1 MAAKLIGDLIEY
13 AQQSG
18 IGSGSDDLL
27 EDGRRIAQRLLQGAP
42 VPEIEAIA
50 PDLGGGEFEIL
61 AKSVRDSIDRNEPES
76 GLDRLHTF
84 VVKYTRSLCERR
96 GIITDRDKP
105 LHGLFGEYVKSLRQA
120 GLIESEMTQKILK
133 SSLSTFE
140 GFNEVRNERTLAQ
153 DNPILNY
160 EESLLIFNHVASSIR
175 FLRALENR
183 TYDTALMRSMCGII
197 I

>member
-1 MAAKLIGDLIEY
+1 M
-13 AQQSG
+13 
-18 IGSGSDDLL
+18 
-27 EDGRRIAQRLLQGAP
+27 QRLLQGAP
-42 VPEIEAIA
+42 GPEIEAIA

-140 GFNEVRNERTLAQ
+140 GSNEVRNERTLAH